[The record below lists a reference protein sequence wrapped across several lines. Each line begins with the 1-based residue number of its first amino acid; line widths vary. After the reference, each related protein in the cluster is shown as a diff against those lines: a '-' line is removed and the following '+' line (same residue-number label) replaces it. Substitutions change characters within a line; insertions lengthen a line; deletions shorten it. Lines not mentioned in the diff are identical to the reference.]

1 MYTAHC
7 LRYNLANHTLW
18 FTVQWTT
25 HLLHASFTWCVERED
40 KLVGGSARTIVVTEV
55 DDGIVRVLGHA
66 LEGVKACFVLGHCLA
81 NGSVQVPQSTIFIL

>member
-7 LRYNLANHTLW
+7 LRYNLANHTLR
-18 FTVQWTT
+18 FTVQWTA
-25 HLLHASFTWCVERED
+25 HLLRASFTWCVERED
-40 KLVGGSARTIVVTEV
+40 KLVRGSARTIVVTEV

-66 LEGVKACFVLGHCLA
+66 LEGAKVCFVLGHCLA